1 MKIRYLFIYLLVLFS
16 GTILNAKELKI
27 VQDNEG
33 KLITATFNKQGIIES
48 LKGQVS
54 EYYVDDELTSLQN
67 DNIVKIHKSMSGDGC
82 YNIEIK
88 YFEKKLI
95 ATKIFEENKRRDN
108 LTYTISFDTNNDYF
122 IRDDF
127 VTIKKDEIK
136 SEIPVSHSDSYLP
149 MLKYKDNICIQYFG
163 KKMPEDDVGSR
174 KYVYSSDK
182 RSVECYEIMPGDV
195 WQKYMTA
202 TVFDFK
208 SEDIAINLINY
219 IILYNYDYQLGVMLF
234 PILFDLDE
242 SKSDFIDIDFSAD
255 SYLTEGAVKYLPEN
269 LKNTALGTPW
279 VEGNEG
285 SGIGSKIYIKA
296 KSDIS
301 KLIISNGF
309 NSTKKYIF
317 GNNNRVQKIKITDLM
332 KTKNSVI
339 IELPDSVEPFEIIL
353 PFSSMQLKLE
363 ILSVYKGSKYD
374 DTCINY
380 ILAK

>member
-1 MKIRYLFIYLLVLFS
+1 MKLRILSICFILMLINLPIY
-16 GTILNAKELKI
+16 GIEKKI
-27 VQDNEG
+27 IQDNNGQFIE
-33 KLITATFNKQGIIES
+33 AVFNDFGIIES
-48 LKGQVS
+48 LKGTVS
-54 EYYVDDELTSLQN
+54 NYYPDDELSCKLN
-67 DNIVKIHKSMSGDGC
+67 DDVVFIQKSMSGDGC

-95 ATKIFEENKRRDN
+95 VTKIFEENKRRDN

-127 VTIKKDEIK
+127 VTIKKNEIK

-242 SKSDFIDIDFSAD
+242 SSVV
-255 SYLTEGAVKYLPEN
+255 T
-269 LKNTALGTPW
+269 
-279 VEGNEG
+279 
-285 SGIGSKIYIKA
+285 
-296 KSDIS
+296 
-301 KLIISNGF
+301 
-309 NSTKKYIF
+309 STK
-317 GNNNRVQKIKITDLM
+317 N
-332 KTKNSVI
+332 
-339 IELPDSVEPFEIIL
+339 
-353 PFSSMQLKLE
+353 
-363 ILSVYKGSKYD
+363 
-374 DTCINY
+374 
-380 ILAK
+380 